1 MFVNREHVDS
11 VRITPSK
18 GDGGVDI
25 LDRRAGPRDG
35 DAVYQVKR
43 YTEALSA
50 KQKAEV
56 EKSLR
61 ALARDPRWSGLNVTV
76 WYLVTPWNPTPEAE
90 AWLQGLAGRYDF
102 TPVWHGLDY
111 VEQLAAKYQDVVDY
125 YLHGGRDRIAEAY
138 KAVAAAFGAGRAE
151 EGLTVPGVVERI
163 ERALPLL
170 DRDPHYRYELHFG
183 EGPFPEAP
191 SRPNLV
197 MTWLAGD
204 INGGRWTAVDIIAR
218 CAASVEE
225 RPITVTGHFTAESTG
240 TFEVAYRDF
249 ISFGT
254 PFTTPEGSYQVE
266 VDVPGGLGGCIDRAT
281 ITTLSVP
288 GDVGDN
294 PQLHLEV
301 LAPDGTVLAA
311 ADVDRKARSRGEDG
325 LRAVLE
331 EVNQVFTMEDR
342 YNLTGMTFNRVL
354 RLGSFAGQPV
364 TQVRPAL
371 EFIRHC
377 RPPNIGRT
385 SLRHTPPELGT
396 TGPTLGLE
404 WSDET
409 QQTLSSVFDAVDALA
424 TLQRHTPTL
433 IRVPDFTAI
442 PPGQVTSWQVAA
454 KVLSGEDVI
463 MTYPEGNCIH
473 VLLGTDIAVPEG
485 EFGVNV
491 PMTVPI
497 GMQTVDL
504 GTFEVWLTDPVL
516 KERRPH
522 EGGMHYTFTTPGRT
536 VRYHRSSEG
545 TPNRSVANVEHIRR
559 PDGTARNP
567 TLGTR

>member
-1 MFVNREHVDS
+1 MRAVGDVRPDADGDRARPRWHAVVVTRVEWTLLGGEEVEAVVAMFVNREHVDS

-25 LDRRAGPRDG
+25 LDRMAGPRDG

-90 AWLQGLAGRYDF
+90 AWLQGSR
-102 TPVWHGLDY
+102 
-111 VEQLAAKYQDVVDY
+111 VDTTSRRSGTGWTM
-125 YLHGGRDRIAEAY
+125 LSSSLRSTRMSSTTIHGGRDRIAEAY

-151 EGLTVPGVVERI
+151 EGVAVPGVVERI

-170 DRDPHYRYELHFG
+170 DRDPHYRYELRFG

-240 TFEVAYRDF
+240 AFEVAYRDF

-266 VDVPGGLGGCIDRAT
+266 VDAPGGLGGCIDRAT
-281 ITTLSVP
+281 IATLSVP

-294 PQLHLEV
+294 PRLHLEV

-311 ADVDRKARSRGEDG
+311 ADVEPQGAQPGGGRAEGGARGGEPGVHDGGPLQPDRHD
-325 LRAVLE
+325 LQPL
-331 EVNQVFTMEDR
+331 
-342 YNLTGMTFNRVL
+342 L

-371 EFIRHC
+371 EFIRRC

-396 TGPTLGLE
+396 TGPDPGTGVVRR
-404 WSDET
+404 DT
-409 QQTLSSVFDAVDALA
+409 ADTV
-424 TLQRHTPTL
+424 QRVRCRRRARDPPEAHADPHP
-433 IRVPDFTAI
+433 RAHFTAI
-442 PPGQVTSWQVAA
+442 
-454 KVLSGEDVI
+454 
-463 MTYPEGNCIH
+463 
-473 VLLGTDIAVPEG
+473 
-485 EFGVNV
+485 
-491 PMTVPI
+491 
-497 GMQTVDL
+497 
-504 GTFEVWLTDPVL
+504 
-516 KERRPH
+516 RR
-522 EGGMHYTFTTPGRT
+522 GRSRVGRLRRKSSAGRT
-536 VRYHRSSEG
+536 SS
-545 TPNRSVANVEHIRR
+545 
-559 PDGTARNP
+559 
-567 TLGTR
+567 